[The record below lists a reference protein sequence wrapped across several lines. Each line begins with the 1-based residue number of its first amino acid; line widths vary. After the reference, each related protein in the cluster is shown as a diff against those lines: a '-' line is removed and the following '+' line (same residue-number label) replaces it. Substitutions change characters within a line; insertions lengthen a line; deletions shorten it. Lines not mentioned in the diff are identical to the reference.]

1 MKIYRYFSH
10 KGDILYITSYITRKT
25 LRHLDLLNI
34 ASEALQ
40 ANTHSGLS
48 SDLENDCHKK
58 ISTFLERGSQSSY
71 IANSLAKRNNFTK

>member
-10 KGDILYITSYITRKT
+10 KSDILYITSYITRKT

-40 ANTHSGLS
+40 ANTYSGLYC
-48 SDLENDCHKK
+48 DLENDRHKK

-71 IANSLAKRNNFTK
+71 IVNSLAKRNNFAK